1 MWSQT
6 CYIRLT
12 SGRPIFTTY
21 AFIISLH
28 RKIDS
33 MSHSN
38 SATNTGRG
46 TGTQPAPPDKAQ
58 AEAIKNNSQSV
69 GTVQTQ
75 KGEDIILRDYVYSTL
90 WKQVK
95 FILRDDEL
103 DLESKMAKQVMR
115 DLNVAMDETIRKE
128 YWARNRGK
136 VLKLINQK
144 RNNTIGS
151 IKKEFISKYWCTS
164 ICLIHLE

>member
-1 MWSQT
+1 
-6 CYIRLT
+6 
-12 SGRPIFTTY
+12 
-21 AFIISLH
+21 
-28 RKIDS
+28 